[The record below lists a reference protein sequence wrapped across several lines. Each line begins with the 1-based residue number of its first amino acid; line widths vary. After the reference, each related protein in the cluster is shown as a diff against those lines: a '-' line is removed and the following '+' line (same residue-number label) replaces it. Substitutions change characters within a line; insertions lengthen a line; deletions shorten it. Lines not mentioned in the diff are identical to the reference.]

1 MPENPEIIF
10 CPADTWVLVAAAVS
24 GGTITKI
31 NNLPEVYLQTY
42 RQQDQVAPI
51 GDADAAVLFS
61 GGLCTSIS
69 NNTPIDVYV
78 KSRGRDGLIR
88 VDL

>member
-1 MPENPEIIF
+1 MAGILPEPM
-10 CPADTWVLVAAAVS
+10 AVLVAAAVS

-42 RQQDQVAPI
+42 RQQDQPAPS
-51 GDADAAVLFS
+51 GDDDAAVLFS
-61 GGLCTSIS
+61 DGVCAHIS

-78 KSRGRDGLIR
+78 KSRLVDGQIR